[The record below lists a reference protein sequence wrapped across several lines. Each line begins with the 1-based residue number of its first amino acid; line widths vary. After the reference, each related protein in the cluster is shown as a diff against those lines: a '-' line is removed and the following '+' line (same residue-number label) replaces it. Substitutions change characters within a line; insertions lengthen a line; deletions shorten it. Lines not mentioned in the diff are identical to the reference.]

1 MVKDKGQNQGQEAPA
16 ARARNHATQKAAH
29 SEMGPSELLSEH
41 MDSNGNPV
49 PDPSWGPTKQP
60 NDEDVDLLEA
70 MTADT
75 SEFDHES

>member
-1 MVKDKGQNQGQEAPA
+1 MPQDKGQNRGMDAPA
-16 ARARNHATQKAAH
+16 ARARNHATQKATH

-60 NDEDVDLLEA
+60 DEDVDLVEA

-75 SEFDHES
+75 EEFDHES